1 MTKNIAILPGD
12 GIGREV
18 TAEAVKLIQVVAAS
32 RGETWNLEEGLIGGS
47 ALDATGSPL
56 PEETVR
62 LCRAADAVLLGAV
75 GGPKWDHLP
84 GDKRPEAGL
93 LGIRKALEVYA
104 NLRPIRT
111 WPGLLLASPLKP
123 ELVEGVD
130 FIIVRE
136 LTGGLYF
143 GQPKARLDGGEAVVD
158 TLHYT
163 RAEIRRVVKVAFELA
178 KGRQGRLTSVDK
190 ANVLESSR
198 VWREVVEEVAS
209 EYPGVSVE
217 HLLVD
222 NAAMQIITR
231 PKTFDVIVTENMF
244 GDILSDEAAVITGSI
259 GMLPSASLGEAGP
272 GLYEPVHGSAPDIAG
287 QGLANPLATFL
298 SVALMM
304 RHSLHLP
311 EAADAIEQAVHGVIE
326 RGVRTRD
333 LARSGEAFV
342 KTADV
347 SAMVCEDVKR
357 RLG

>member
-1 MTKNIAILPGD
+1 MTKKIAILPGD

-18 TAEAVKLIQVVAAS
+18 TAEAVKLIHVVAEAH
-32 RGETWNLEEGLIGGS
+32 GERWSLEEGLIGGS
-47 ALDATGSPL
+47 AYDATGNPL

-75 GGPKWDHLP
+75 GGPKWDQLP
-84 GDKRPEAGL
+84 GDRRPEAGL
-93 LGIRKALEVYA
+93 LGIRKALEVFA
-104 NLRPIRT
+104 NLRPIQT
-111 WPGLLLASPLKP
+111 WPGLLAASPLKR

-143 GQPKARLDGGEAVVD
+143 GEPKARLNGGEAVVD

-163 RAEIRRVVKVAFELA
+163 RDEIRRVVRVAFDLA
-178 KGRQGRLTSVDK
+178 KSRRGRLTSVDK

-198 VWREVVEEVAS
+198 VWREVVEEVAAD
-209 EYPGVSVE
+209 YPGVTVE

-222 NAAMQIITR
+222 NAAMQIVTR

-259 GMLPSASLGEAGP
+259 GMLPSASLGEKGP

-304 RHSLHLP
+304 RHSLQLP
-311 EAADAIEQAVHGVIE
+311 HAADAIEQAVYGVIE

-333 LARSGEAFV
+333 LARAGEAFV
-342 KTADV
+342 KTAEV
-347 SAMVCEDVKR
+347 SAMVCEDVQR